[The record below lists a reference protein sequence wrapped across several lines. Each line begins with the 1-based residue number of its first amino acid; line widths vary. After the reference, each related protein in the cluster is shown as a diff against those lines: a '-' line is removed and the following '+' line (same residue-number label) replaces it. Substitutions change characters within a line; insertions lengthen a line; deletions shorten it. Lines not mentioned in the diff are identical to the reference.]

1 MPSYLIT
8 EGVLVAFISGVFG
21 LLTII
26 TKKRSEQKEEEPLH
40 HAVALELHPFFVR
53 CDMLKQHIQMTFV
66 MTNKGKEAVFRDVLA
81 NQLDTFHN
89 HLLVLAKKVDAG
101 EIDNATH
108 LYNTHMEAL
117 ESIVKRHGNFF
128 IGNQNYTHEEQQVM
142 AIVMKKYAVW
152 NHDKIQV
159 LQDKIYSI
167 CSSPFYTTDYVRA
180 AVILDV
186 YLGVS
191 VDTIQDAEES
201 LGTINGD
208 LKGLKFKNI
217 VI

>member
-1 MPSYLIT
+1 MPSYLTT
-8 EGVLVAFISGVFG
+8 EGVLVAFVSGIFG
-21 LLTII
+21 LLAII
-26 TKKRSEQKEEEPLH
+26 TKKKSEPKDKEPLH

-66 MTNKGKEAVFRDVLA
+66 MENKGKEAVFRDVLA
-81 NQLDTFHN
+81 NQLSAFHS
-89 HLLVLAKKVDAG
+89 HLLGLAKRVDSG
-101 EIDNATH
+101 EIDNSTH
-108 LYNTHMEAL
+108 LYNAHMEAL
-117 ESIVKRHGNFF
+117 ESIVKQHGNFF
-128 IGNQNYTHEEQQVM
+128 IGNSSYSYEEQQVM
-142 AIVMKKYAVW
+142 SIVMKKYAVW
-152 NHDKIQV
+152 NHDKVQI
-159 LQDKIYSI
+159 LQDKIFSI

-208 LKGLKFKNI
+208 LKGLRFKNI